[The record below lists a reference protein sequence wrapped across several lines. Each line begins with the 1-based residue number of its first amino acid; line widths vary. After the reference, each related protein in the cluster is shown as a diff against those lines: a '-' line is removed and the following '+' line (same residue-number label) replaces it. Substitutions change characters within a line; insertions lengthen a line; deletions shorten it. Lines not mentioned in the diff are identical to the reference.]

1 MLFLKSFSVVHLLTL
16 VSEDVFR
23 EAAAEIIRLFND
35 FTIQMYYNLGCE
47 ICGEFDS
54 MLSIY

>member
-1 MLFLKSFSVVHLLTL
+1 MTL